1 MKNLNFEIF
10 NSYFCANLNVQRCII
25 QFSRTNCTMEETM
38 ENIKKMNVILFTN
51 ARDESHIKE
60 WAVHHLLVGF
70 DIIYIFDHRSKV
82 PIRNEFEGFKKRV
95 VVERC
100 NMDNPVKIPLMERA
114 VQISKSAGAHWMLYL
129 DADEFLIL
137 NNFKSVKGMLLRYQ
151 YAHAIGINWLLFG
164 TNNHIKEPEGFILE
178 NYTKSDLKLDKHVKT
193 FVRPR
198 FVKKCTNPHYYQMGH
213 KCKIVSINHEIMTAN
228 SAFNQTEME
237 YFRTPAYIAHYIYQS
252 EESYV
257 KRKLQLPADD
267 TGNMRTRD
275 TQIHEKHNGYN
286 NEMPSQKY
294 LVGIKEFLHKF
305 ANRNQEGKNT
315 SSDETEQEVSTDA
328 VTIH

>member
-1 MKNLNFEIF
+1 
-10 NSYFCANLNVQRCII
+10 
-25 QFSRTNCTMEETM
+25 MEEIM
-38 ENIKKMNVILFTN
+38 DKMKQMKVILFTN

-60 WAVHHLLVGF
+60 WAVHHLLLSF

-82 PIRNEFEGFKKRV
+82 PIKSEFEGFKNRV

-100 NMDNPVKIPLMERA
+100 NMNNPVKIPLMKRA
-114 VQISKSAGAHWMLYL
+114 VEISKSAGAHWMLYL

-137 NNFKSVKGMLLRYQ
+137 NNFKNVKGMLLHYQ

-164 TNNHIKEPEGFILE
+164 TNNHIKEPEGLILE

-193 FVRPR
+193 FVRPS
-198 FVKKCTNPHYYQMGH
+198 FVKKCTNPHYYQLVY
-213 KCKIVSINHEIMTAN
+213 KCKIVSINHEMMSPN
-228 SAFNQTEME
+228 SAFSPSNLE
-237 YFRTPAYIAHYIYQS
+237 FFKSPAYIAHYANQS

-275 TQIHEKHNGYN
+275 AQIHEKHNGYDN
-286 NEMPSQKY
+286 DAPSKKY
-294 LVGIKEFLHKF
+294 AGSVKEFLYNLSTTKTQ
-305 ANRNQEGKNT
+305 RKGT
-315 SSDETEQEVSTDA
+315 TVETEQEVSTDG
-328 VTIH
+328 I